1 MSTQTVIPQ
10 LRMTHAPRSLAFYV
24 DALGFNIDWQH
35 QFEPGFPLFLQL
47 TREGQTIFLTGHAG
61 DCQPGGAVYFRV
73 PDVDAC
79 FAAFSSKGI
88 APHMPPE
95 DMPWGSRE
103 MRLID
108 PDGNRLRFA
117 SEKSGPVDSI
127 TAAGSS

>member
-10 LRMTHAPRSLAFYV
+10 LRMTNAPRSLAFYV
-24 DALGFNIDWQH
+24 DALGFSIDWQH
-35 QFEPGFPLFLQL
+35 QFEPGFPRFLQL

-79 FAAFSSKGI
+79 FAAFSGQGI
-88 APHMPPE
+88 APHTPPE

-117 SEKSGPVDSI
+117 SENPKPAA
-127 TAAGSS
+127 TAAD